1 MAYGLHNP
9 HDGSMSQ
16 SISPTAESY
25 EELDAAYAFFNQ
37 RLFDGALPGCLITLQ
52 RRKTSFGSWSPERFV
67 NMAGARTDEIALNPE
82 YFATRPVEDVLS
94 TLVHEQ
100 CHQWRYRSGTPSRR
114 GYHDRRWAEKM
125 LEVGLV
131 PSDTGAPGGKSV
143 GEKMSHYIDPQGRFY
158 DACRELLKTSFGIL
172 WFDRYP
178 QPVVKDY
185 TYLVATEQTDRDGD
199 IDGMLETPG
208 IGSPCVP
215 DSPTPAAKATPERT
229 LSPIPMLNGLEVI
242 ATNGETRNVN
252 SSNRIKYQCAVCITN
267 VWGKP
272 GILLQCVKCQ
282 CQYQPVP

>member
-1 MAYGLHNP
+1 
-9 HDGSMSQ
+9 MSK

-25 EELDAAYAFFNQ
+25 EELDSAYAFFNE

-52 RRKTSFGSWSPERFV
+52 RKKTSFGSWSPERFV
-67 NMAGARTDEIALNPE
+67 NLAGTRTDEIALNPE

-100 CHQWRYRSGTPSRR
+100 CHQWRYRSGEPSRR

-125 LEVGLV
+125 IEVGLV

-143 GEKMSHYIDPQGRFY
+143 GEKMSHYINPDGPFY
-158 DACRELLKTSFGIL
+158 HACKELLTSSFGIL

-185 TYLVATEQTDRDGD
+185 TYLVATGTAAIDADRD
-199 IDGMLETPG
+199 
-208 IGSPCVP
+208 S
-215 DSPTPAAKATPERT
+215 PAATISDSGGPCSPVTETQEPPVEVKRP
-229 LSPIPMLNGLEVI
+229 LSPIPALHGLDVI
-242 ATNGETRNVN
+242 SHNGESQKAKD
-252 SSNRIKYQCAVCITN
+252 SSNRTKYQCPICITN

-272 GILLQCVKCQ
+272 GLLLQCLKCHT
-282 CQYQPVP
+282 QYQAIQ